1 MKKITIKTMTLLA
14 TLTLS
19 VGMLS
24 ACGKKSSSS
33 TDNTTIAKSSSSKSS
48 SSSSTEDAKEKAKK
62 NTELSVAKNDWL
74 EGVTDEVQDTLY
86 EINDYQRITSATK
99 NMLQQKKDRLAE
111 LNITVD
117 NIDGA
122 IGDETL
128 SDVVFVSIVPD
139 ESEIARPNPTT
150 HNGEEGTSDITCTFT
165 VWVQTGYTQLTN
177 DRDTDIA
184 NAKQVADT
192 LKSQTT
198 SWKKIYYTLTVND
211 TADGGTLTLDS
222 DKWW

>member
-1 MKKITIKTMTLLA
+1 MKKITTKTVTLLA
-14 TLTLS
+14 TLTLG

-33 TDNTTIAKSSSSKSS
+33 TDTTIAKSSSSKSKNS
-48 SSSSTEDAKEKAKK
+48 GSTSTENPKEKVKKVTEEMGAKSDWG
-62 NTELSVAKNDWL
+62 ESVK
-74 EGVTDEVQDTLY
+74 DEVQDILY
-86 EINDYQRITSATK
+86 EINDYQRITSSTK
-99 NMLQQKKDRLAE
+99 NMLQQKKERLAE

-117 NIDGA
+117 DDIDGA

-128 SDVVFVSIVPD
+128 SDVVFVSVVVD
-139 ESEIARPNPTT
+139 DYLRSTPTLQY
-150 HNGEEGTSDITCTFT
+150 GEEGTSDTKYTFAIE
-165 VWVQTGYTQLTN
+165 VKTGYTQLTN

-184 NAKQVADT
+184 NARQVAET
-192 LKSQTT
+192 LESQATG
-198 SWKKIYYTLTVND
+198 WKFINYTLTVNE

>member
-1 MKKITIKTMTLLA
+1 MKKITIKTVTLLA

-33 TDNTTIAKSSSSKSS
+33 TDTTIAKSSSSKSENS

-62 NTELSVAKNDWL
+62 VTELAGNKYDWL
-74 EGVTDEVQDTLY
+74 ESVMDEVQDTLY
-86 EINDYQRITSATK
+86 EINDYQRITSSTK
-99 NMLQQKKDRLAE
+99 NMLQQQKDRLAE

-117 NIDGA
+117 DSIDGA
-122 IGDETL
+122 ISDETL
-128 SDVVFVSIVPD
+128 SDVVFVSVIPD
-139 ESEIARPNPTT
+139 ESIRPNPTI
-150 HNGEEGTSDITCTFT
+150 HNGEEGTADITCTFT
-165 VWVQTGYTQLTN
+165 IWVQTGYTQLTN

-184 NAKQVADT
+184 NAKQVAET
-192 LKSQTT
+192 LESQTT
-198 SWKKIYYTLTVND
+198 SWKKIDYTLTIND

>member
-1 MKKITIKTMTLLA
+1 MKKITIKTITLLA
-14 TLTLS
+14 TLTLG

-33 TDNTTIAKSSSSKSS
+33 TDTTIAKSSSSKSESS
-48 SSSSTEDAKEKAKK
+48 SSSSTEDAKKKAEEI
-62 NTELSVAKNDWL
+62 TTLSGDKHRWL
-74 EGVTDEVQDTLY
+74 ASVTDEVQDILY
-86 EINDYQRITSATK
+86 EINDYQRITSSTK
-99 NMLQQKKDRLAE
+99 SMLQQKKDRLAE

-117 NIDGA
+117 DSIDGA

-128 SDVVFVSIVPD
+128 SDVVFVSIIPD
-139 ESEIARPNPTT
+139 ESLRPNPTT
-150 HNGEEGTSDITCTFT
+150 HNGEEGTADITCTFT
-165 VWVQTGYTQLTN
+165 VRVQTGYTQLTN

-184 NAKQVADT
+184 NAKQVAET
-192 LKSQTT
+192 LKSQAT
-198 SWKKIYYTLTVND
+198 SWKKINYTLTVND